1 MQPLTIGP
9 RATSNDSELVGVI
22 VTEEVR
28 HNGRRLFQK
37 GHRLAAD
44 DLATLAELVRPFHA
58 VRLMDDDVHEDE
70 AARRLAAVAMGPG
83 LTARGPVQS
92 RVNLV
97 AARKGLLRVDPA
109 AVLAINTLAD
119 TALFTLPDRLS
130 VLPGKVVAGAK
141 ITPVAIPDRLLA
153 QAEAYARARP
163 RPIVEVAPFQP
174 LVVGVVTTEGL
185 TGRTRERFQATV
197 RRKIGWFGGSV
208 LRFEELPND
217 ASAVARAIEGMITD
231 GAQLVL
237 TGGGNTID
245 PLDAT
250 LQALPMIG
258 ASVVRFGAPV
268 HPGSMFWL
276 AYAETAGRP
285 DTPIFNLSSCSMYS
299 KATVADLVLPWVMA
313 GDRVTRADIAGI
325 GYGGL
330 LDRDMGWRFP
340 PYDAESVDEPDE
352 G

>member
-9 RATSNDSELVGVI
+9 RATSSDGEYVGII

-28 HNGRRLFQK
+28 HNGRRLFHK
-37 GHRLAAD
+37 GHRIGDD
-44 DLATLAELVRPFHA
+44 DLAALAEVEVPFHA
-58 VRLMDDDVHEDE
+58 VRLMRDDVHEDD
-70 AARRLAAVAMGPG
+70 AARRLATLAMGPG
-83 LTARGPVQS
+83 LIARGPVQS

-97 AARKGLLRVDPA
+97 AERKGLLRVDPA

-119 TALFTLPDRLS
+119 TALFTLPDRLC

-141 ITPVAIPDRLLA
+141 ITPVAIPERALA

-163 RPIVEVAPFQP
+163 RPIVVVAPFQP
-174 LVVGVVTTEGL
+174 LVVGVITTEGL
-185 TGRTRERFQATV
+185 EGRTRERFQETV

-208 LRFEELPND
+208 LRFDELTND
-217 ASAVARAIEGMITD
+217 AAAVARAITRQIID

-245 PLDAT
+245 PLDAA
-250 LQALPMIG
+250 LLALPMVG

-276 AYAETAGRP
+276 AYADTAGRAEI
-285 DTPIFNLSSCSMYS
+285 PIFNLSSCSMYS

-313 GDRVTRADIAGI
+313 GERVSRADIAGI

-340 PYDAESVDEPDE
+340 PYEAESVDEAED
-352 G
+352 